1 MSNVS
6 LFWLGYNRH
15 TDHHALLTNI
25 KIKTEVTPEVSRPS
39 PNPAKDTTTPIDDAS
54 KPPAT
59 IVSPKEPANETVRNE
74 LVSTTKSTTPIQEQ
88 AQNIA
93 QNIEK
98 PVRKRKKPK
107 KKKPSKGS
115 IPHGFDKRIDICNV
129 SNDATEGAL
138 SVEEFNRAVE
148 EACNL
153 LSNNQATVC
162 SFNCRSL
169 RKFVTHLSAPV
180 FFATI
185 YDVLCLQEIQGDFQS
200 LQRCQEVWSRLSGYK
215 YGFWNQCTV
224 PGKKGYSG
232 TAIFTLKRPK
242 SVKFG
247 IDGYDD
253 SEGRVITVRFK
264 DYTVINI
271 YHQSIG
277 PSSGLE
283 KRQKLDPII
292 YTHILSEQAKQPVA
306 VCADLN
312 VPLSE
317 FTDISEKQ
325 PWGKIDF
332 TAPRQNLQDFLK
344 ESKLADKGAQDSIFT
359 WYHNPTKKYQNLNQG
374 MRVDF
379 ILTPPGMRT
388 SQLSTLSQIF
398 GSDHKPICLTL
409 FGTELPPP
417 ETRAK
422 RASSI
427 CNQRP

>member
-1 MSNVS
+1 MFHFFG
-6 LFWLGYNRH
+6 LDTIG
-15 TDHHALLTNI
+15 TPDHHALLTSI
-25 KIKTEVTPEVSRPS
+25 KIKTEVAPEVSKPTPDS
-39 PNPAKDTTTPIDDAS
+39 AKNTTTPSDGAL

-59 IVSPKEPANETVRNE
+59 IVSPKEPAKETERNE
-74 LVSTTKSTTPIQEQ
+74 LIDDTKSTIPAQEQ
-88 AQNIA
+88 AQDTA
-93 QNIEK
+93 QNIQK

-107 KKKPSKGS
+107 KKKPIKGS
-115 IPHGFDKRIDICNV
+115 IPHGFDKTIDICNV
-129 SNDATEGAL
+129 SNCATEGAL
-138 SVEEFNRAVE
+138 SAEEFNRAVE
-148 EACNL
+148 EVYNL

-169 RKFVTHLSAPV
+169 RKFVTKLSAPV

-200 LQRCQEVWSRLSGYK
+200 LQRCQEVWSRLAGYK

-224 PGKKGYSG
+224 PGKSGYSG
-232 TAIFTLKRPK
+232 TAVLTLKRPK
-242 SVKFG
+242 SVQFG

-283 KRQKLDPII
+283 KRLKLDPLI
-292 YTHILSEQAKQPVA
+292 YAHILSEQAKQPVV

-332 TAPRQNLQDFLK
+332 TAPRQNMQDFLK
-344 ESKLADKGAQDSIFT
+344 DSKLADKGAQDSIFT
-359 WYHNPTKKYQNLNQG
+359 WYP
-374 MRVDF
+374 V
-379 ILTPPGMRT
+379 
-388 SQLSTLSQIF
+388 LSLRKERWISF
-398 GSDHKPICLTL
+398 YAHYLH
-409 FGTELPPP
+409 
-417 ETRAK
+417 
-422 RASSI
+422 
-427 CNQRP
+427 